1 MFAISKYFSNA
12 SLDIL
17 INSFTKHLSPRLL
30 FTKIIIIIN
39 VRIHYF
45 ISLVTCVFIYFTCS
59 PSNYLFRAYIIYLF
73 DGITIDL
80 FIGLCSN
87 YFIDDSTID
96 LFIE

>member
-1 MFAISKYFSNA
+1 M
-12 SLDIL
+12 
-17 INSFTKHLSPRLL
+17 
-30 FTKIIIIIN
+30 
-39 VRIHYF
+39 
-45 ISLVTCVFIYFTCS
+45 TCVFIYFTCS